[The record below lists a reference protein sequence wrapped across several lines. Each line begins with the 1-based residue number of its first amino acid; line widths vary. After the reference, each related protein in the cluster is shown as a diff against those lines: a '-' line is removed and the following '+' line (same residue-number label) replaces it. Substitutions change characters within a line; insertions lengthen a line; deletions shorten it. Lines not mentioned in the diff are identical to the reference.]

1 MIICD
6 TREKNWSHI
15 ENFFK
20 EHSIPYKVEKLDVG
34 DYFSTDSPNI
44 VIDRKANINEVFI
57 NLSKG
62 KENIIRFTHECQ
74 RARKE
79 NKRLIVLIQSE
90 KLTSVDDVA
99 KIERNYFSRYT
110 GKYLVNEMFRLSV
123 AYGVEWKFCKR
134 KDYAKTILQLLGVE
148 I

>member
-1 MIICD
+1 MIIVD
-6 TREKNWSHI
+6 SREKKWTFIQSYFV
-15 ENFFK
+15 ENK
-20 EHSIPYKVEKLDVG
+20 IGYAVKKLDVG
-34 DYFSTDSPNI
+34 DYCNTDSPNI

-62 KENIIRFTHECQ
+62 QENIIRFTHECQ
-74 RARKE
+74 RACKE

-90 KLTSVDDVA
+90 KLTSVEDVA